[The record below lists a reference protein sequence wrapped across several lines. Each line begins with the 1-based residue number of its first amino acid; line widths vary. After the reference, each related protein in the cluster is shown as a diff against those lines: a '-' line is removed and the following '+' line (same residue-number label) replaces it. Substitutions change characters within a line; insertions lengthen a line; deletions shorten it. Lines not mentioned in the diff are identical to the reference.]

1 MAAEPGTV
9 QFSIGRVIGD
19 SFGVLA
25 RNIVSFGLLAL
36 LIGVI
41 QLLFVLFLF
50 NPAEFEAAAGA
61 TPEQLE
67 QMMAQ
72 FSWGLF
78 FLYFVVL
85 MVVTALTQAAIIY
98 GTFQDLRGQKA
109 GIGDCIARGLSSIV
123 PVVVGSLLLSFG
135 VMIGMIL
142 VIVPGIILLL
152 MWWVYIPAIVVEGK
166 GVIGGFG
173 RSRELTRGRRWHIL
187 GLAVIVLVL
196 TMVIN
201 FIVSF
206 VTSAVASLTAQAIV
220 EYAVFALIT
229 AFNSVLGAV
238 GYYYLRAEKEGT
250 DVNEIARIFD

>member
-36 LIGVI
+36 LIGII

-50 NPAEFEAAAGA
+50 NPAEFTAAAEA
-61 TPEQLE
+61 NPEQLE
-67 QMMAQ
+67 QIMAQ

-78 FLYFVVL
+78 FLYAVII
-85 MVVTALTQAAIIY
+85 MVVSALTQAAIIY

-109 GIGDCIARGLSSIV
+109 GIGDCIARGLSAIV

-142 VIVPGIILLL
+142 LVVPGIILLL
-152 MWWVYIPAIVVEGK
+152 MWWVYIPTIVVEGK
-166 GVIGGFG
+166 GIIGGFG

-187 GLAVIVLVL
+187 GLAVIVFILI
-196 TMVIN
+196 MAIN
-201 FIVSF
+201 FIVGLVS
-206 VTSAVASLTAQAIV
+206 SAVGSLTAQAIV
-220 EYAVFALIT
+220 EYAVWSLIT

-238 GYYYLRAEKEGT
+238 GYYYLRAEKEGI